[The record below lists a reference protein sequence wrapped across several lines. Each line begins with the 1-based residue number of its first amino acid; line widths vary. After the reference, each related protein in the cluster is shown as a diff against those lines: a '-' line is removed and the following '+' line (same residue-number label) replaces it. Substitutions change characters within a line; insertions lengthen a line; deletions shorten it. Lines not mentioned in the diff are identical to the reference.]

1 MSSKKY
7 KTNQPSPL
15 PWNKE
20 IPAHWISRRGK
31 FLFKV
36 INQRSEAGA
45 EELLS
50 VTENWGVI
58 PRKNANV
65 TMFQAENYEGYKLCQ
80 KGDLVI
86 NSLWAWGKGLG
97 FSEYA
102 GIVSTA
108 YSVYRLKKHSE
119 HNYRYFNY
127 LLRTPGY
134 VGEYLVR
141 SKGVWISRLQLSDM
155 AFLDMQIIIPPLA
168 EQTAIANYL
177 DAQNEKINLFIAKKK
192 KLIELL
198 KLQKQAIINK
208 AVTKGIDENVELKPT
223 GSKIVNEIPVHWEV
237 RRLGTLG
244 TFSKGGNI
252 SRADLLENEVE
263 GFPAILY
270 GDIYTKYEFV
280 AKKIINK
287 ISERTTQIAK
297 KISSGTLLMT
307 GSGETKED
315 IGKCIVYLGIETVFV
330 GGDVIIFNQKNCDSV
345 FLSYSLSSD
354 YSKQQKALNSKG
366 EIIVHIYS
374 SKLQNVLLFLPSVEE
389 QIEIA
394 NYLNAE
400 TKRIDDA
407 VRTIEKEIE
416 LIKEYKQSI
425 VAEVVAGKIK
435 VIAD

>member
-1 MSSKKY
+1 MSKEKY
-7 KTNQPSPL
+7 KTYQPSPL

-20 IPAHWISRRGK
+20 IPAHWIYRRGK

-36 INQRSEAGA
+36 INHRSEAGA

-65 TMFQAENYEGYKLCQ
+65 TMFQAENYEGYKLCE

-155 AFLDMQIIIPPLA
+155 SFLDMQIIIPPLE

-177 DAQNEKINLFIAKKK
+177 DAQNEKINLFISNKK

-198 KLQKQAIINK
+198 KLQKQAIINEIINESDSQK
-208 AVTKGIDENVELKPT
+208 KNSKRKKLKFVSKVLRGKFTHRPRNDERLYDGEYPFIQTNNVTSALKYIETYKQTLNDWGYSVSKEFPPNTVVMTIAANIADVAILNFTACFPDSMIGFVPSKEIDTEFLYYSLISKRDYFFSIATISTQLNLNIDKVGNVFLQIPELDEQK
-223 GSKIVNEIPVHWEV
+223 KIV
-237 RRLGTLG
+237 
-244 TFSKGGNI
+244 K
-252 SRADLLENEVE
+252 
-263 GFPAILY
+263 
-270 GDIYTKYEFV
+270 
-280 AKKIINK
+280 
-287 ISERTTQIAK
+287 
-297 KISSGTLLMT
+297 
-307 GSGETKED
+307 
-315 IGKCIVYLGIETVFV
+315 
-330 GGDVIIFNQKNCDSV
+330 
-345 FLSYSLSSD
+345 
-354 YSKQQKALNSKG
+354 
-366 EIIVHIYS
+366 
-374 SKLQNVLLFLPSVEE
+374 
-389 QIEIA
+389 QIEI
-394 NYLNAE
+394 E

-407 VRTIEKEIE
+407 IRTIEKEIE

-425 VAEVVAGKIK
+425 IAEVVTGKIK
-435 VIAD
+435 VTDT

>member
-1 MSSKKY
+1 MSTERYSKY
-7 KTNQPSPL
+7 KPSPL

-31 FLFKV
+31 FIFKV
-36 INQRSEAGA
+36 INQRSEAGS

-65 TMFQAENYEGYKLCQ
+65 TMFQAESYEGYKLCQ

-119 HNYRYFNY
+119 HNYKYYNY

-155 AFLDMQIIIPPLA
+155 AFLDMQIVIPPVE

-177 DAQNEKINLFIAKKK
+177 DAQNEKINLFITKKK

-198 KLQKQAIINK
+198 IKQRQAIIAK
-208 AVTKGIDENVELKPT
+208 AVSDENVNGKSISKNWDSRKLK
-223 GSKIVNEIPVHWEV
+223 
-237 RRLGTLG
+237 
-244 TFSKGGNI
+244 
-252 SRADLLENEVE
+252 
-263 GFPAILY
+263 
-270 GDIYTKYEFV
+270 FV
-280 AKKIINK
+280 AKIIYGQSPNEETYNEK
-287 ISERTTQIAK
+287 GVGSILINGPVEYSESDFGITRESKWTTDPKKFAK
-297 KISSGTLLMT
+297 KGDILFCLRGSTTGRLNICHDDVSIGRGVAAIRPLFIDYDFFVFALQNLRSTISHTFE
-307 GSGETKED
+307 GSTFPSVTSMDLNNYFISYPNSVSEQQQIVKQIKSETKNIDE
-315 IGKCIVYLGIETVFV
+315 
-330 GGDVIIFNQKNCDSV
+330 VII
-345 FLSYSLSSD
+345 
-354 YSKQQKALNSKG
+354 
-366 EIIVHIYS
+366 
-374 SKLQNVLLFLPSVEE
+374 
-389 QIEIA
+389 
-394 NYLNAE
+394 
-400 TKRIDDA
+400 
-407 VRTIEKEIE
+407 RTEKEIE
-416 LIKEYKQSI
+416 LIKEYLQSI
-425 VAEVVAGKIK
+425 IAEVVTGKIK
-435 VIAD
+435 ISA